1 MGSENDKRLKDLAKE
16 APEVKPPEES
26 NPQKKGENE
35 KVEEDK
41 EDKDTKTTKK
51 LKSKFNLLEQGRLK
65 KYY

>member
-1 MGSENDKRLKDLAKE
+1 MTSIPK
-16 APEVKPPEES
+16 EES

-51 LKSKFNLLEQGRLK
+51 LKSKFNLLEQGRLMIIGNTE
-65 KYY
+65 